1 MVGIVSFASMNPHKY
16 DIFLFI
22 IFNNLF
28 PHITKCLGNKFLHM
42 RLELQVVPEG
52 VQDVLVEEQ
61 VVRVE
66 PFRRNMGLCD

>member
-16 DIFLFI
+16 DIFYF
-22 IFNNLF
+22 IFNNPF
-28 PHITKCLGNKFLHM
+28 PHFTKCLEYKFLHT

-52 VQDVLVEEQ
+52 LQDVFVEEQ

-66 PFRRNMGLCD
+66 PFRRNMELWD